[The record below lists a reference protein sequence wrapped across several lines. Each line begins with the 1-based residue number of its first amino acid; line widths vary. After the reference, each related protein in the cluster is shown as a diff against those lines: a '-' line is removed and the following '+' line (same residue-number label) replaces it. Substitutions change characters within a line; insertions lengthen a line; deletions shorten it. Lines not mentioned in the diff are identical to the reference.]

1 MEENLGVL
9 REKSVKRPVF
19 LTGLLAVILII
30 VYPLSLKTY
39 EPAPNIFIMGG
50 IIVYPITF
58 LITSYI
64 SKYYGFKES
73 RKSIFIA
80 CGLYLA
86 FIILMMI
93 SIIPTSNNAT
103 SGYNMVLQYLFTNN
117 VYNIG
122 DTRIF
127 YPTLGQYFS
136 VVISFLVSHLL
147 YAAIYNAINKFT
159 VDYLAVGLSL
169 FIAYIIDRLIYMPIL
184 YAEGLINGSNTFDY
198 FIKCLTSEFIA
209 AILCSLI
216 IIVVYVI
223 ITSIRKKVKKKMI

>member
-86 FIILMMI
+86 FMILMMI

-223 ITSIRKKVKKKMI
+223 ITSIRKKVKKN